1 MTFYYLINIHHLLIF
16 VSLHGIVHPGQSV
29 ALERT
34 GQVVNQAVA
43 AGSRLSVALK
53 PQNVTVPVITRHL
66 LRKPVG
72 VRAYAAA
79 LSIGSGGQAVKAVIG
94 KLVAAQGGLAAR
106 LPRQAADVAVVA
118 GRAAAPSAIFNVF
131 IDCIQKQ
138 SLKRNKL
145 SNQGLLYKVSDSY
158 SLG

>member
-1 MTFYYLINIHHLLIF
+1 MRQVAVGVVGILIGLLHS
-16 VSLHGIVHPGQSV
+16 VLKLEPVVVGSRRYSIVHPGQPV
-29 ALERT
+29 AFERT

-53 PQNVTVPVITRHL
+53 PQDVTVPVITRHL

-79 LSIGSGGQAVKAVIG
+79 LTIGSGGQAVKAVVG

-131 IDCIQKQ
+131 Y
-138 SLKRNKL
+138 R
-145 SNQGLLYKVSDSY
+145 YKTETI
-158 SLG
+158 LETK

>member
-16 VSLHGIVHPGQSV
+16 VSLHGIVHPGQPV
-29 ALERT
+29 AFERT
-34 GQVVNQAVA
+34 GQVVNQAVT

-53 PQNVTVPVITRHL
+53 PQDVTVPVITRHL

-79 LSIGSGGQAVKAVIG
+79 LAIGSGGQAVKAVVG
-94 KLVAAQGGLAAR
+94 KLVAAQGSLAAR

-131 IDCIQKQ
+131 Y
-138 SLKRNKL
+138 R
-145 SNQGLLYKVSDSY
+145 YKTETI
-158 SLG
+158 LETK